1 MRQKDAAERCGTK
14 CQYTESQKVPG
25 AEAHFSETILIDRK
39 GQVMTATKQNTLQ
52 ELFLGE
58 LKDMYDAEKQ
68 LVKALPKLAKM
79 ASNPDL
85 RNGIEEHLEQTKG
98 HVSRIEEVFDLM
110 GTKHQSKKCAGIQG
124 ILAEGNETLGAMEG
138 NALDAALIASAQKVE
153 HYEIASYGS
162 LYSWANLLGHDDAAI
177 LLQRTLDEEKA
188 ADRKLSELAV
198 ESVNAQAI

>member
-1 MRQKDAAERCGTK
+1 VNKGKYLATINEGSVERT
-14 CQYTESQKVPG
+14 
-25 AEAHFSETILIDRK
+25 
-39 GQVMTATKQNTLQ
+39 VMTAAKTNTLQ

-110 GTKHQSKKCAGIQG
+110 GARHQGKKCAGIQG
-124 ILAEGNETLGAMEG
+124 ILAEGNETLGGMEG
-138 NALDAALIASAQKVE
+138 TAVDAALIASAQKVE

-162 LYSWANLLGHDDAAI
+162 LCSWANLLGHDNAAN
-177 LLQRTLDEEKA
+177 LLQQTLEEEKE
-188 ADRKLSELAV
+188 ADRKLSELAI
-198 ESVNAQAI
+198 ESVNAQAV